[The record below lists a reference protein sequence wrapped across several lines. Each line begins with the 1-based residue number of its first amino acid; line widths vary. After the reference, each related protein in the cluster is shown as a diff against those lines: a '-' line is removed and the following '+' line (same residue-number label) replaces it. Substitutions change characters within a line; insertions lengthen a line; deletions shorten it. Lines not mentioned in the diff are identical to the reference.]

1 MAQNSVDSLLL
12 DLELFPHELRK
23 IEEAYNKVN
32 GILKGTFG
40 TEAFIV
46 GAALSNT
53 SLPDEP
59 IEVTQLLPRKQ
70 CDTWSVQTNQ
80 VLCKEANTL
89 FPPIISASSRSER
102 NQSSSLRIDEI
113 VYLAHGETIQCRLCD
128 TIRLRISANN
138 LSSIFLAAVVED
150 FNRVVGNNNLL
161 KRSLLLIKAWCTYES
176 RRFSAIDLLEVLN
189 HD

>member
-46 GAALSNT
+46 GNFELFFSFKNTYFNHISSIGAALSNT

-89 FPPIISASSRSER
+89 FPPIISTSSRSER
-102 NQSSSLRIDEI
+102 
-113 VYLAHGETIQCRLCD
+113 YP
-128 TIRLRISANN
+128 
-138 LSSIFLAAVVED
+138 
-150 FNRVVGNNNLL
+150 
-161 KRSLLLIKAWCTYES
+161 KY
-176 RRFSAIDLLEVLN
+176 
-189 HD
+189 